1 VAAAWISGADVC
13 TRLCGW
19 GWGEGLGDVLR
30 LGDGLGG
37 GTSLGL
43 GDGLGA
49 SLELGGG
56 ASLGLGDVPPPSPSL
71 GLGGGA
77 SLGLGGGASPA
88 GSVAVGSF
96 VAAAGVTVARW
107 AEAVTG
113 RMTLHTS
120 VRTTTRRRPA
130 RVRGVL
136 RRFISARSS
145 LGGTERRWMNSTARA
160 SPKRVSKA
168 H

>member
-1 VAAAWISGADVC
+1 MAAAWISGADVC

-49 SLELGGG
+49 SLE
-56 ASLGLGDVPPPSPSL
+56 
-71 GLGGGA
+71 LGGGA